1 MRLVDS
7 GEDKCPLVYGNGEI
21 RFKFRGRFSFS
32 VGSYVSAYIWKRK
45 GEVGTENE
53 FGSFPLGPFNI

>member
-21 RFKFRGRFSFS
+21 RFKIRGRFSLS

-45 GEVGTENE
+45 EEVGTENE
-53 FGSFPLGPFNI
+53 FVIISVGSF